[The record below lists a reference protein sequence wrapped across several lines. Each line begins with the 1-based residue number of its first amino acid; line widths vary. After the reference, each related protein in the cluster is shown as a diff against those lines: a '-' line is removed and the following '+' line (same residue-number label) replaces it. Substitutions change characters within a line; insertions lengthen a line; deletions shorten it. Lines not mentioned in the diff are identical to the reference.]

1 MKHMGLLCDIY
12 DKFCLENDLQNIS
25 ADELIREQITT
36 KQYKFLSKF
45 ITIWDK
51 DCKRIE

>member
-12 DKFCLENDLQNIS
+12 DKFCHENNLPNIS
-25 ADELIREQITT
+25 ADELLHEQITT
-36 KQYKFLSKF
+36 KQYKFLYRF

-51 DCKRIE
+51 DCNRIT